1 MDDNNIDFE
10 SGRYNHELKNELR
23 KNRYETKRSLNLKML
38 KPVGTINGFIVR
50 QDNNLCR
57 EYFYMIRKMLC
68 LRIHSASVLLLFH
81 QLKVNIYSI
90 RNSIFQTLF
99 SIFITYVK

>member
-57 EYFYMIRKMLC
+57 EYFYMIRKMFC
-68 LRIHSASVLLLFH
+68 LRIHSVTVLLLFH